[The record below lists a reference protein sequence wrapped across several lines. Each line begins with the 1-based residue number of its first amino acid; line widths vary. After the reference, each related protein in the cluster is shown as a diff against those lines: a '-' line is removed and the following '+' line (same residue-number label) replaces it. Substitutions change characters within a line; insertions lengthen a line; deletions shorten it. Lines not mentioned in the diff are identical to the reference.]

1 MKPPPRSGEPAPAD
15 SGLADEAPFAE
26 LRPLAP
32 LRRRDARAPAAVGPW
47 PLRLYVRA
55 WDAMLGSLPVL
66 LLAVLAGL
74 SWWLVRSTPEP
85 EADAPERALRHV
97 PDYTMQHFA
106 MSAYGAD
113 GRLQH
118 RLAGEALRHYPDTQ
132 TLEIDAIR
140 MVGFDTGGQLL
151 RGRAER
157 GWSREDGSEL
167 RLNGKV
173 IIQRERLLSS
183 NAPADDLSAGRLEFL
198 GERLDVFPERK
209 TLHSSLPVTLRDRRS
224 EVHGGS
230 LDYDHVQRVAV
241 LAGGV
246 RGRFLPPEDA
256 SRLAPLATDAAP
268 PASAASAALP

>member
-1 MKPPPRSGEPAPAD
+1 MKPPPRGGEPGPAD
-15 SGLADEAPFAE
+15 SGLVDEAPFAE

-32 LRRRDARAPAAVGPW
+32 LRRREPRAAAAVGPW

-55 WDAMLGSLPVL
+55 WDATLGSLPVL

-85 EADAPERALRHV
+85 ESDAPERALRHE

-173 IIQRERLLSS
+173 LIQRERLLSS
-183 NAPADDLSAGRLEFL
+183 NTPADDLVAGRLEFL

-209 TLHSSLPVTLRDRRS
+209 TLRSSLPVTLRDRRS
-224 EVHGGS
+224 EVHGGT

-241 LAGGV
+241 LGGGV

-256 SRLAPLATDAAP
+256 SRLAPLATVTP
-268 PASAASAALP
+268 SASAASDVLP

>member
-1 MKPPPRSGEPAPAD
+1 MKPPPRGGEPGPAD
-15 SGLADEAPFAE
+15 LGLDPDGDEAPFAE

-32 LRRRDARAPAAVGPW
+32 LRRRDPRPGPAAGPW

-74 SWWLVRSTPEP
+74 SWWLVRSTPDP
-85 EADAPERALRHV
+85 EAEAPERALRHE

-106 MSAYGAD
+106 MSAYGVD
-113 GRLQH
+113 GRLQN
-118 RLAGEALRHYPDTQ
+118 RLSGEALRHYPDTQ

-140 MVGFDTGGQLL
+140 MVGFATDGQLL

-167 RLNGKV
+167 RLSGKV
-173 IIQRERLLSS
+173 LIQRERLLSQKVT
-183 NAPADDLSAGRLEFL
+183 ADGVDEDRLEFL

-209 TLHSSLPVTLRDRRS
+209 TLRSSLPVILRDRRS
-224 EVHGGS
+224 EVHGGT

-241 LAGGV
+241 LGGGV
-246 RGRFLPPEDA
+246 RGRFLPPDES
-256 SRLAPLATDAAP
+256 SRLAPPATVDA
-268 PASAASAALP
+268 PASAVQP